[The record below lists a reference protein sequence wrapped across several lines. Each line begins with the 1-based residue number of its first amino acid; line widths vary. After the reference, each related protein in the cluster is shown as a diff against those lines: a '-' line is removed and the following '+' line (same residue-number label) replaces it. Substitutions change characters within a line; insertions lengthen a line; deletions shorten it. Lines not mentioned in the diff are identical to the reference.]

1 MRDRDRRRYRELL
14 GAYALGQLD
23 EPESSELRRYLERSA
38 ECRAEEAGLRA
49 VVTALPAGPVNDPF
63 LAEAE
68 PSPGLEDRILAA
80 TETGEARRRA
90 RRGFAAAGLAAAA
103 VLVVTLAVA
112 VFADLPLGTGEP
124 GLGDVEE
131 ISFSVAPEDAA
142 VDGAVVA
149 HTWGTE
155 VFLEM
160 EGLEDG
166 ELYTVAVE
174 PVDGEPVSAG
184 TFIGDADLPV
194 ECVMN
199 GAVLREDAQA
209 VSVTDSDG
217 DVVLRSELEPRSAE
231 ELARGG

>member
-1 MRDRDRRRYRELL
+1 MRVRDHRRYRELL
-14 GAYALGQLD
+14 GAHVLGHLG
-23 EPESSELRRYLERSA
+23 EPESSELRRHLEGCA

-49 VVTALPAGPVNDPF
+49 VVATLPTGPETDPS

-68 PSPGLEDRILAA
+68 PSPGLEERILAA
-80 TETGEARRRA
+80 TDTGDPRRRT
-90 RRGFAAAGLAAAA
+90 RRRFAAGLTAA
-103 VLVVTLAVA
+103 VLVATLAVA
-112 VFADLPLGTGEP
+112 VFVVLPTDTGPP

-131 ISFSVAPEDAA
+131 ISFSVAPGDVA

-155 VFLEM
+155 VILEM

-166 ELYTVAVE
+166 EIYTVAVE
-174 PVDGEPVSAG
+174 REDGEPASAG

-194 ECVMN
+194 ECILN

-217 DVVLRSELEPRSAE
+217 DVVLYSELEPRSAE